1 MNTTRS
7 ILPGL
12 LLSVLP
18 AYLVAAPR
26 RLRHSRADRP
36 GWHTF
41 HLAAC
46 TQQSS
51 QELIGQPFAWRFT
64 LKKQCK
70 SR

>member
-12 LLSVLP
+12 LLSALP
-18 AYLVAAPR
+18 ACLVAAPGGSDI
-26 RLRHSRADRP
+26 LALTAP
-36 GWHTF
+36 GWHTL